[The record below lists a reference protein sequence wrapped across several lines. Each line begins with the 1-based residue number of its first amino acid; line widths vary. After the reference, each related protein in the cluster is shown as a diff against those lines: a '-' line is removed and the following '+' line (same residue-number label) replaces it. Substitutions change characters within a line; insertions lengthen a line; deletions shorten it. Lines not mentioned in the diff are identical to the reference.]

1 MPSKPQSLSAMFLYS
16 PPAFRR
22 LCTVLRPASGIFA
35 SMSSRAD
42 KPQKQ
47 IRRKG
52 HLQVR
57 RAVLSSGSV
66 SIYSRPLK
74 RRTAAHR
81 APNRAQSNPGPLR
94 QEQAGVLLFVAGQ
107 GENSA
112 TALVCVLPGAA
123 GARTQAQISYG
134 ISPFARHPLISMGQI
149 LQLLAPGKVSDIV
162 VS

>member
-1 MPSKPQSLSAMFLYS
+1 M
-16 PPAFRR
+16 R
-22 LCTVLRPASGIFA
+22 LCPAGRSGA
-35 SMSSRAD
+35 KMANRC
-42 KPQKQ
+42 
-47 IRRKG
+47 KG
-52 HLQVR
+52 HLQAR
-57 RAVLSSGSV
+57 IAVLSSGSV
-66 SIYSRPLK
+66 SNSRPLK

>member
-57 RAVLSSGSV
+57 RAVLSSGNV
-66 SIYSRPLK
+66 SIYYRPLK

-81 APNRAQSNPGPLR
+81 TPRKAQSNPGPLH

-107 GENSA
+107 REHGA
-112 TALVCVLPGAA
+112 TGLVGVPPGAYIFSA
-123 GARTQAQISYG
+123 L
-134 ISPFARHPLISMGQI
+134 HPAS
-149 LQLLAPGKVSDIV
+149 V
-162 VS
+162 V